1 MSEDTKNIP
10 VWLQELSKN
19 RPITWV
25 QSHKEYDVTTNVED
39 KPRAVT
45 TLGLRH
51 TKDFNDEDDGIVNCD
66 FDPPSEPF
74 DSLEMERSNAITA
87 RGRKHTHDGSKQIHD
102 ASKRDLDGSKHIRDA
117 SKCDLDGSRR
127 DYNAENVSLPHGLSK
142 DWDNLEP
149 NFDIP
154 DETVPGQHDLKY
166 LDGRIGLKDLNFSGY
181 QGPTGQPWGTPGT
194 NEEPPE
200 DIMRAFKIVD
210 RHDETKY
217 KSHGISENTTGSENV
232 WDTQGYSGRSN
243 AVEKSRELPAWLSS
257 SRKHSLD
264 VLTDLLAEP
273 NTSWSSQKPEG
284 SLKNGF
290 VDLEHL
296 DNTGVSVGTG
306 IADKTSKT
314 FDGIGYEDLSNRNSN
329 HMNSKSAQMS
339 QDVTFFASNN
349 HSDTKCSQQRRR
361 SSKTLDF
368 LTKADNFSIGK
379 TKTVNLPPSSYEKPE
394 RGTAFDVDN
403 RKIQLSPKEF
413 VTGENNQH
421 STKSGS
427 TPIGKDIPSTTEI
440 NQDDFMKDENEYHDL
455 EMLARRNANKRKR
468 KRSKTIELKRK
479 PDEWTHLNENQESK
493 SLIED
498 FQRSSEHWSSSR
510 QEQHAGNSHETIL
523 SDDPLKTFKHPND
536 NSRDNFD
543 LDLPDQMT
551 DGFDKKENIRLNNK
565 LKQLE
570 KLLFENDSRIL
581 ANERKVHED
590 KTVRAAKN
598 PEVGSAQSE
607 SAVKGSLH
615 NFLMNSKHFDK
626 KSKDLFQSPSSDF
639 LDLLKSEGDEFQ
651 NVRVQIEERRSS
663 RDDDDV
669 LFRSVTKHSPKY
681 GRRATPGPN
690 PDPPVSSSPHIE
702 SFCTLRRKSKDTPE
716 VSSDNLLENSWI
728 SLNFFNR
735 KQKGRISRRFDSSR
749 QGNDTSVDIPSP
761 QPSASPQPTT
771 HPAQPTTA
779 PNTTDFI
786 IPTLP
791 RGRSMV
797 LNITSTWG
805 DKHYLGMNGVEI
817 FNQDGQRVAIADIM
831 ANPADINVLPEYTH
845 DPRVVTNLIDGV
857 YQTQDDMHLWLA
869 PYIELG
875 QHYVRLGFERE
886 EVVALVRIWNYNK
899 SRIHSY
905 RGVKDIEITLDDVII
920 FRGEI
925 ARACG
930 TLVGPP
936 SSFGDT
942 ILFTTDEDI
951 LERIAENDTVFTGW
965 VEKSQHSGYHGNHM
979 TDSPEFDPPLT
990 ADTGGI
996 RPLTSVE
1003 PISAPSHTPHG
1014 ALVCYGTI
1022 TLNLLSNYGHP
1033 TLIGLADTRY
1043 MWCTPYRRGLVVT
1056 LVIKLC
1062 YIHSLLLNNDC
1073 MSSLDTRYMWCTP
1086 YRRGLVVTLVIKLC
1100 YIHSL
1105 LLNNDCMSS
1114 LDTRYMWCTPYRRGL
1129 VVTLVIKLC
1138 YIHSLLLNNDC
1149 MSSLD
1154 TRYMWCTPYRRGL
1167 VVTLVIKLCYIHSL
1181 LLNNDCMSSLDT
1193 RYMWCTPYRRG
1204 LVVTLVIKLSQPVH
1218 ISALMLWNYNASIEM
1233 SYCGVKSMSI
1243 LIDDK
1248 PLSENG
1254 QSILLRRA
1262 PGHLNYE
1269 FGQKIYLNKLSPA
1282 ADDDVLKRIHT
1293 SFSILSITEEE
1304 YEQPLMPKGFVFQF
1318 SLLNTWGDRYYL
1330 GLNGIELYDEFG
1342 DLIPLTAENIF
1353 AYPAGVH
1360 ILHGMENDARTCDKL
1375 IDGVNNIADGTHSWL
1390 APILPQE
1397 INKLYVVFDSPK
1409 VISMI
1414 KLWNYSKTPNRVD
1427 DLLIYNGQLD
1437 MSSTN
1442 DKSNRPGTK
1451 APHRTVLFTANRDLV
1466 RTEIPNRVVPSS
1478 IKEKTKPNHRDQV
1491 LVDESKRPYTSFVI
1505 TKNKLMSRELCK

>member
-149 NFDIP
+149 NFDIS

-1003 PISAPSHTPHG
+1003 PISAPSHIPHG
-1014 ALVCYGTI
+1014 ALVCYGTM

-1033 TLIGLADTRY
+1033 TLIGLTGISVLDDTGNRVHTDSIQV
-1043 MWCTPYRRGLVVT
+1043 MNTVD
-1056 LVIKLC
+1056 
-1062 YIHSLLLNNDC
+1062 HSVENLLLNNDC

-1086 YRRGLVVTLVIKLC
+1086 YRRGLVVTLVIKF
-1100 YIHSL
+1100 
-1105 LLNNDCMSS
+1105 
-1114 LDTRYMWCTPYRRGL
+1114 
-1129 VVTLVIKLC
+1129 
-1138 YIHSLLLNNDC
+1138 
-1149 MSSLD
+1149 
-1154 TRYMWCTPYRRGL
+1154 
-1167 VVTLVIKLCYIHSL
+1167 
-1181 LLNNDCMSSLDT
+1181 
-1193 RYMWCTPYRRG
+1193 
-1204 LVVTLVIKLSQPVH
+1204 SQPVH
-1218 ISALMLWNYNASIEM
+1218 ISALIVWNYNASIEM

-1248 PLSENG
+1248 PLPENG

-1414 KLWNYSKTPNRVD
+1414 KLWNYSKTPNRGVKEFGILVD

-1478 IKEKTKPNHRDQV
+1478 IKEKTKSNRRDQV

-1505 TKNKLMSRELCK
+1505 TKKKLMSRAM